1 MIIIII
7 AFRLSVNKY
16 IMNHSIAIPSES
28 GLGHV
33 CINMNLITG
42 NKQEIDL
49 IIHFEKLQTRTT
61 T

>member
-1 MIIIII
+1 
-7 AFRLSVNKY
+7 
-16 IMNHSIAIPSES
+16 MNHSIAIPSES